1 MKTKQAV
8 VVRTPGIGSV
18 ITMLVAVSVFGA
30 VLDLKA
36 QGSNSPVVATLPVG
50 TAPYSL
56 VVSPDGSH
64 VYVANINSNDLSV
77 IDVATNHVEATRL
90 LAGPH
95 PNDVKITP
103 DGQYL
108 YVANGLKPA
117 GTISVVRAS
126 NGALIQTISG
136 LGDFPTSLA
145 ISPNAKFIYVTN
157 SGSGTVSVINTATN
171 QVSPTSINI
180 GPAAYPQVVTFT
192 PDGLFAYVG
201 NHSANSISFVSTSKN
216 QVVGSLLTQG
226 IGPDGISIT
235 PDGKKA
241 YVENWGTNGDGTT
254 VSVIQTYMPKVVK
267 TITVG
272 PGPSRSAITPD
283 GNYLFVPL
291 QGATPPSPPSSKT
304 VVVID
309 TRTDTVIGKPILVG
323 NSPGYVAITPNGK
336 YAYVANGDD
345 NTVSVID
352 VARATGPFYTF
363 RDLGTLGG
371 KFSEANGLNN
381 DGVVVGEAED
391 INGHFYAFRFANGLM
406 QNLGVPSTD
415 KQSKSIFAS
424 AVNNVGAAVGTYSNT
439 HTGSIHACIFA
450 NGNVTD
456 VGSPG
461 DFSSGNGINDQSW
474 IVGSVFNFTSQGF
487 HAFLFRPG
495 DSGLEDLGTL
505 GGVDSDPSFID
516 NHGIITGFSR
526 DAMNNVLPF
535 FAQASTNTPKL
546 IELPTLAGQP
556 FGIAQGSAEL
566 PGEVVAVGV
575 SGASID
581 RAVKWS
587 LTTNGYPITDLGT
600 LPGDNAASAYSI
612 NSTGQIVGFSAYN
625 NGAVFHAFVFEN
637 GSMKDLN
644 NLVDGLPSGWSLQSA
659 SAIND
664 YGQICGKG
672 TTPDGSTHAFALSPT
687 RPNILVGTLNG
698 SPYEKTY
705 FLSWVSYSHFV
716 PLTDGVVVSNE
727 QPTASILWGT
737 SQARRQIW
745 ATFSS
750 ATNPAGFAIAP
761 TSERFTLQGTDGDT
775 YVLQESFN
783 PNDPYV
789 VATGIANMRLLWLN
803 PATQSLENAVT
814 ANTGTTNKPFF
825 KLGSFNPETDF
836 HLGTYGVD
844 PLRNVVWAVINHD

>member
-1 MKTKQAV
+1 V
-8 VVRTPGIGSV
+8 VI
-18 ITMLVAVSVFGA
+18 
-30 VLDLKA
+30 
-36 QGSNSPVVATLPVG
+36 
-50 TAPYSL
+50 
-56 VVSPDGSH
+56 
-64 VYVANINSNDLSV
+64 
-77 IDVATNHVEATRL
+77 
-90 LAGPH
+90 
-95 PNDVKITP
+95 
-103 DGQYL
+103 
-108 YVANGLKPA
+108 
-117 GTISVVRAS
+117 
-126 NGALIQTISG
+126 
-136 LGDFPTSLA
+136 
-145 ISPNAKFIYVTN
+145 
-157 SGSGTVSVINTATN
+157 
-171 QVSPTSINI
+171 
-180 GPAAYPQVVTFT
+180 
-192 PDGLFAYVG
+192 
-201 NHSANSISFVSTSKN
+201 
-216 QVVGSLLTQG
+216 
-226 IGPDGISIT
+226 
-235 PDGKKA
+235 
-241 YVENWGTNGDGTT
+241 
-254 VSVIQTYMPKVVK
+254 
-267 TITVG
+267 
-272 PGPSRSAITPD
+272 
-283 GNYLFVPL
+283 
-291 QGATPPSPPSSKT
+291 
-304 VVVID
+304 ID
-309 TRTDTVIGKPILVG
+309 TRTDSVIGKPILVG
-323 NSPGYVAITPNGK
+323 NAPGNVAITPDGK
-336 YAYVANGDD
+336 YAYVTNGDD
-345 NTVSVID
+345 NTVSVIA

-371 KFSEANGLNN
+371 KFSQANGLNN
-381 DGVVVGEAED
+381 DGVIVGEAQD
-391 INGHFYAFRFANGLM
+391 IKGHYYAFRFAEGIM

-415 KQSKSIFAS
+415 QQSKGSFAS
-424 AVNNVGAAVGTYSNT
+424 AVNNIGTAVGTYSNT
-439 HTGSIHACIFA
+439 HTGTIHACIFA

-461 DFSSGNGINDQSW
+461 DFSSGNGINDQGW
-474 IVGSVFNFTSQGF
+474 IVGSVFNVMSDDY
-487 HAFLFRPG
+487 HAFLFRSG
-495 DSGLEDLGTL
+495 DSRLEDLGTL
-505 GGVDSDPSFID
+505 GGTDSDPSFID

-535 FAQASTNTPKL
+535 FAQVSTNTPKL

-672 TTPDGSTHAFALSPT
+672 ATPDGSTHAFALSPT
-687 RPNILVGTLNG
+687 RPSILVGSLNG
-698 SPYEKTY
+698 SPYEKAY

-737 SQARRQIW
+737 THGRRQIW

-750 ATNPAGFAIAP
+750 ANNPAGFAIAP
-761 TSERFTLQGTDGDT
+761 ASDRFTLQGTDGDV

-783 PNDPYV
+783 PKDPYV
-789 VATGIANMRLLWLN
+789 VATGVPNMRLLWLN

-825 KLGSFNPETDF
+825 KLGAFNPETDF

>member
-1 MKTKQAV
+1 MKTNQAV
-8 VVRTPGIGSV
+8 VVRRPRIG
-18 ITMLVAVSVFGA
+18 VAIMMIISVSVFGA
-30 VLDLKA
+30 VLNLKA
-36 QGSNSPVVATLPVG
+36 QSSNSPVVVTLPVG
-50 TAPYSL
+50 TTPHGL
-56 VVSPDGSH
+56 VVSPDGTH
-64 VYVANINSNDLSV
+64 VYVANLGSNDISV
-77 IDVATNHVEATRL
+77 IDVATNQVEATRL
-90 LAGPH
+90 PAGPH
-95 PNDVKITP
+95 PSDVRITP

-108 YVANGLKPA
+108 YVTNELQTGA
-117 GTISVVRAS
+117 TVSVIQVS
-126 NGALIQTISG
+126 TGALIRTITG
-136 LGDFPTSLA
+136 LGTFPTALA
-145 ISPNAKFIYVTN
+145 ISPSGKFIYVTN
-157 SGSGTVSVINTATN
+157 AGSGTVSIINTATN
-171 QVSPTSINI
+171 QVAPTSINV
-180 GPAAYPQVVTFT
+180 GPYPEVVAFT
-192 PDGLFAYVG
+192 PDGRFADVG
-201 NHSANSISFVSTSKN
+201 NYSSNSISFVSTATN
-216 QVVGSLLTQG
+216 QSVGSLLTQG
-226 IGPDGISIT
+226 AGPDGISIT

-241 YVENWGTNGDGTT
+241 YVENYGNNGSGTT
-254 VSVIQTYMPKVVK
+254 VSVVQTYMPKVVK
-267 TITVG
+267 TISVG
-272 PGPSRSAITPD
+272 PGPSQSAITPD

-291 QGATPPSPPSSKT
+291 QGANSGPPTSNS

-309 TRTDTVIGKPILVG
+309 TRTDTVTGRPIFVG
-323 NSPGYVAITPNGK
+323 NAPGNVAITPDGK
-336 YAYVANGDD
+336 YAYVTNGDD
-345 NTVSVID
+345 NTVSVIA

-391 INGHFYAFRFANGLM
+391 IKGHFYAFRFANGLM

-415 KQSKSIFAS
+415 KQSKGDFAS

-461 DFSSGNGINDQSW
+461 DFSSGNGINDQGW
-474 IVGSVFNFTSQGF
+474 IVGSVFNFTSQDY

-495 DSGLEDLGTL
+495 DSRLEDLGTL
-505 GGVDSDPSFID
+505 GGTGSDPSFVD
-516 NHGIITGFSR
+516 NLGIITGFSR
-526 DAMNNVLPF
+526 DAMNNVVPF

-546 IELPTLAGQP
+546 IALPTLAGPP

-600 LPGDNAASAYSI
+600 LPGSNAASAYSI

-625 NGAVFHAFVFEN
+625 NGAAGFHAFVFEN
-637 GSMKDLN
+637 GFMKDLN
-644 NLVDGLPSGWSLQSA
+644 NLVNGLPSGWSLQSA

-698 SPYEKTY
+698 SPYEKVY

-716 PLTDGVVVSNE
+716 PLTDGAVASNE

-737 SQARRQIW
+737 THARRQIW

-761 TSERFTLQGTDGDT
+761 ASDRFTLQGTGGDM

-783 PNDPYV
+783 PKDPYV
-789 VATGIANMRLLWLN
+789 VAIGASNMRLLWLN

-814 ANTGTTNKPFF
+814 ASTGTTNKPFF
-825 KLGSFNPETDF
+825 KLGAFNPETDF